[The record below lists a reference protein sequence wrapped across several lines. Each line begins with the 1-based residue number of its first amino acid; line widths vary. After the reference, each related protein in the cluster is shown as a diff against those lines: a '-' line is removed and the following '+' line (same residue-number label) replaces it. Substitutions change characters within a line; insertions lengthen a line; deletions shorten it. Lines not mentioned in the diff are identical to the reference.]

1 MGENRTKN
9 SWLASH
15 TDEGGSIFDHNI
27 DYVILCKLMV
37 SANALALYGRRMPA
51 GKLARDG
58 RQLQSPCTHL
68 QRSGR
73 VRHTV

>member
-15 TDEGGSIFDHNI
+15 TDEGGSIFDYNFP
-27 DYVILCKLMV
+27 LCYFMKLTV
-37 SANALALYGRRMPA
+37 LANALALYGRRMPA

-58 RQLQSPCTHL
+58 RQLQSPYAHL

-73 VRHTV
+73 VRHIV

>member
-9 SWLASH
+9 PWLASH
-15 TDEGGSIFDHNI
+15 TDEGGSIFDYNFP
-27 DYVILCKLMV
+27 LCYFMKLTVM
-37 SANALALYGRRMPA
+37 ANALALYGRRMPA

-58 RQLQSPCTHL
+58 RQLQSPCAHL
-68 QRSGR
+68 QRSCR

>member
-15 TDEGGSIFDHNI
+15 TDEGGAIFDYNFP
-27 DYVILCKLMV
+27 LCYFMKLTV
-37 SANALALYGRRMPA
+37 LANALALYERRAPA

-58 RQLQSPCTHL
+58 RQLRTPCAHL
-68 QRSGR
+68 QRSWR